1 MEESFVVIK
10 LIKRE
15 SHTEGGHNPEEEKHR
30 LRKHT

>member
-1 MEESFVVIK
+1 MEESFVVK
-10 LIKRE
+10 TIKRE